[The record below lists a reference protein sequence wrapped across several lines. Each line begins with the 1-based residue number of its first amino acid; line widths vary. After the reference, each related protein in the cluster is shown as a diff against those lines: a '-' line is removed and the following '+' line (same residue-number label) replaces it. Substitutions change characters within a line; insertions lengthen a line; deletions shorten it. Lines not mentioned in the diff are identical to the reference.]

1 MLRRLYD
8 WTLSLAAHRHAER
21 WLAGVSCLESSV
33 FPIPPDVMLMPM
45 CLARPSQ
52 AWRFAFICTIAS
64 VIGAVLGYLV
74 GLLLFETVGQAVLRV
89 YGYEA
94 AFTDFQTRF
103 TDYGVLAVL
112 VFGLT
117 PLPFKVITIASGVA
131 ALPILPFILAS
142 LAARALR
149 FYVVAALLW
158 RFGAPMKAF
167 IDRYFNWLAI
177 LFSVLLVGGFV
188 AVKYL
193 L

>member
-131 ALPILPFILAS
+131 ALPILPFVLAS

>member
-142 LAARALR
+142 LVARALR